1 MATTGAGGGWRTRAT
16 RRFAAAVVPF
26 SVLLSPC
33 CASPLLAQQWNDS
46 TTLELVHRAI
56 AARQAAEPD
65 SMLRSYRTSAH
76 GFVFFLAQAGRDLE
90 APPRLIK
97 ADELQVEVYWR
108 APSTSKQ
115 VIRAWRD
122 GRWLPTDISY
132 HRDHVAI
139 VTGNFGDSIRIG
151 EGDEVRDVPHP
162 LAPGATALYDYRLGD
177 SLRVEGREGT
187 LRLREVEVRPRDP
200 GAPRILGTLSLD
212 VERADLV
219 RFRFSFTASAYL
231 DHSLED
237 LSVSLENARLEGRWW
252 LPWRQEIEIRRRLT
266 WLDFPA
272 RTIIR
277 GRWEIGEYDLNVEL
291 PTSVLAGPAI
301 GGLRA
306 PADTGGV
313 WQGPLAAAIDDQ
325 PRVVGRQQIGD
336 VRREVERLAEGHFQS
351 GLPRT
356 RLGLSSLSDLA
367 HVNRAQGLALGAGVS
382 FAPAPGLTLRPS
394 VGFGTSDARL
404 TGGLRAELTR
414 GRTTVRLTAGRSLRD
429 FADRPISSGVVN
441 SLLAQEGSRDL
452 GDYVLVDLLG
462 GSVLWRLGPSG
473 VLGAT
478 VGVERSGSVV
488 TEASPA
494 RGNYRSN
501 PALGV
506 GTVAVGRLAFEWT
519 QAALV
524 RSAATELQLNLEGG
538 TGARDYLR
546 ADVRGAWLT
555 PAGPGT
561 LRLSGTVGLGTSEL
575 PGYRSFAV
583 GGWGT
588 LPGEAFR
595 RWGGRRV
602 ALGRIEYRVDFPF
615 PAIPLGPFVS
625 TGRTFT
631 LAPFLAAG
639 WSGGGIAGLPWVPS
653 GGARPVAG
661 VTVLLFHH
669 LLQAEVGVG
678 LRQGDVG
685 VSVDFDR
692 SWWDIL

>member
-1 MATTGAGGGWRTRAT
+1 MTAWIDGCWKSSGSRA
-16 RRFAAAVVPF
+16 RIVRVAL
-26 SVLLSPC
+26 SLSLLPLPI
-33 CASPLLAQQWNDS
+33 SPLFAQRWNDS
-46 TTLELVHRAI
+46 TTLDLVHRAI
-56 AARQAAEPD
+56 LARQVAAPD
-65 SMLRSYRTSAH
+65 STLRSYHTSAH

-162 LAPGATALYDYRLGD
+162 LAPGATELYDYRLGN
-177 SLRVEGREGT
+177 SLLVTGREGT
-187 LRLREVEVRPRDP
+187 LRLREVEVRPRNLD
-200 GAPRILGTLSLD
+200 APRILGTLSLD
-212 VERADLV
+212 VEHADLV

-237 LSVSLENARLEGRWW
+237 LSVVLENARLEGRWW

-266 WLDFPA
+266 WLDFPV

-277 GRWEIGEYDLNVEL
+277 GRWEVGDYDLNVEL
-291 PTSVLAGPAI
+291 PAAVLAGPAI

-306 PADTGGV
+306 PADTGGA
-313 WQGPLAAAIDDQ
+313 WEAPLAAAVDLL
-325 PRVVGRQQIGD
+325 PRPVAQADVSE
-336 VRREVERLAEGHFQS
+336 VRREVEQLADGRIRS
-351 GLPRT
+351 GLPRN
-356 RLGLSSLSDLA
+356 RLGLSSISELA
-367 HVNRAQGLALGAGVS
+367 HVNRVQGLVLGAGGS
-382 FAPAPGLTLRPS
+382 FAPTAGFTLRPS
-394 VGFGTSDARL
+394 LGFGTSDERV
-404 TGGLRAELTR
+404 TGGLRAEFVR
-414 GRTTVRLTAGRSLRD
+414 RRTAVRLMAGRSVRD

-441 SLLAQEGSRDL
+441 SLLAQEGGRDL
-452 GDYVLVDLLG
+452 GDYVLLDLVG
-462 GSVLWRLGPSG
+462 GMLLRRLGPS
-473 VLGAT
+473 VAISAA
-478 VGVERSGSVV
+478 VDVERSRSVR

-494 RGNYRSN
+494 RGTYRSN
-501 PALGV
+501 PALGA
-506 GTVAVGRLAFEWT
+506 GTNSVARLAFSW
-519 QAALV
+519 A
-524 RSAATELQLNLEGG
+524 RSALAGASAAELQLNLEGSRG
-538 TGARDYLR
+538 SHDYLR
-546 ADVRGAWLT
+546 ADVRWVWLT
-555 PAGPGT
+555 PMGPGAV
-561 LRLSGTVGLGTSEL
+561 RLSGNAGLGTSQL

-588 LPGEAFR
+588 LPGEPDR

-602 ALGRIEYRVDFPF
+602 ALGRAEYRLELPF
-615 PAIPLGPFVS
+615 PTVPLGPFVS

-639 WSGGGIAGLPWVPS
+639 WSGGGIAGMPWTQS
-653 GGARPVAG
+653 NGTRPVAG
-661 VTVLLFHH
+661 VGLELFHH
-669 LLQAEVGVG
+669 LLQAEVGVS
-678 LRQGDVG
+678 LRGGGVG
-685 VSVDFDR
+685 MSVDVER